1 MSFSCLIAVARTCST
16 ILNANGKSW
25 HSYPVE
31 KFGTFHHW
39 VWCWLWVFHIRM
51 VCIGFACGSAGKET
65 AHNVGDLGSI
75 PGLGWSPAEGKGYP
89 LQYPSLE
96 NSTDCIVPGLTKS
109 RTRLSDFHF
118 TYMFP
123 LYLLCWEFLSQIRSF
138 GRSVFCI
145 HWDDHMIFT
154 LPFVNVFYHFDW
166 LCMLKHSCIPWMNH
180 IWQWYV
186 INHFNCY
193 WIQFSNAVL
202 RTFQS
207 IFIRYRSLVFF
218 SCSGLILFSY

>member
-39 VWCWLWVFHIRM
+39 VWCWLWVSHIRM

-75 PGLGWSPAEGKGYP
+75 PGLGRSPAEGKGYP

-96 NSTDCIVPGLTKS
+96 NSTDCNLQGPHSLGFS
-109 RTRLSDFHF
+109 RQEYWS
-118 TYMFP
+118 
-123 LYLLCWEFLSQIRSF
+123 
-138 GRSVFCI
+138 G
-145 HWDDHMIFT
+145 
-154 LPFVNVFYHFDW
+154 LPFPSPEDRPNPGIEPRSPTLQADSLPTELLVPVIPPTYQNPR
-166 LCMLKHSCIPWMNH
+166 MLK
-180 IWQWYV
+180 
-186 INHFNCY
+186 
-193 WIQFSNAVL
+193 
-202 RTFQS
+202 S
-207 IFIRYRSLVFF
+207 II
-218 SCSGLILFSY
+218 